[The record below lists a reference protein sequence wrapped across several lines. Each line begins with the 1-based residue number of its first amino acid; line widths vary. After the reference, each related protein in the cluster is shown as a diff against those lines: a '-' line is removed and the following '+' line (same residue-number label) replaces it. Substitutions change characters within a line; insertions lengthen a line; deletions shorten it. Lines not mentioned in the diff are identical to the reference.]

1 MSAEA
6 LAGRHIVVTRPE
18 AQAAPLA
25 RMIEAAGGVAIRFP
39 LLQIAAADDVAP
51 LLAARDRLADF
62 SFAVFVSPNAVAYAL
77 PVLLAGR
84 CWPSHLQALAVG
96 PGTVKALAEA
106 GVTGCWAPSEQFDSE
121 GLLAL
126 PELAAENLAGRQ
138 IVIFRGDGGREL
150 LADTFRQRGAE
161 VTCVT
166 CYQRRGPQQGF
177 LPLVDAWQNGQ
188 LDAIVVSS
196 SEALAYLLA
205 GLDAAG
211 QDFVLNTPLFV
222 PHARIAG
229 IARAAGLSKVELTA
243 GADLGLFEGLVA
255 YNWSA

>member
-1 MSAEA
+1 MSATV

-39 LLQIAAADDVAP
+39 LLQIAPVNDPAA
-51 LLAARDRLADF
+51 LFAARDRLDDF

-77 PVLLAGR
+77 PILLAGR
-84 CWPSHLQALAVG
+84 SWPAHLQALAVG

-106 GVTGCWAPSEQFDSE
+106 GVHGCLAPVERFDSE

-126 PELAAENLAGRQ
+126 PELAAEYLLGRQ
-138 IVIFRGDGGREL
+138 VVIFRGDGGREL
-150 LADTFRQRGAE
+150 LADTCRERGAE
-161 VTCVT
+161 VVCVT
-166 CYQRRGPQQGF
+166 CYQRRGPAQGF
-177 LPLVDAWQNGQ
+177 LPLIDAWKNGR

-196 SEALAYLLA
+196 SEGLAYLLE

-211 QDFVLNTPLFV
+211 WDYLRQTPLFV
-222 PHARIAG
+222 PHARIADL
-229 IARAAGLSKVELTA
+229 ARVAGLKKIELTV
-243 GADLGLFEGLVA
+243 GADAGLFEGLLA